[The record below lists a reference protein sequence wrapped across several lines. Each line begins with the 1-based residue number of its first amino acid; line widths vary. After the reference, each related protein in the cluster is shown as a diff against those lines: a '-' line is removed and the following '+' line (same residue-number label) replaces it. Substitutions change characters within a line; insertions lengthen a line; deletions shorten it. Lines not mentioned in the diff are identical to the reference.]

1 MEIRTLSEVITL
13 LKNQKGLTLI
23 EVLITLAL
31 IGIVVSVVNQIYLTQ
46 FQSFKVT
53 EEKARLMN
61 EAKEIQINITNL
73 VMESSGIIE
82 LKLDNVSYKE
92 KDSLDDGMVIELVL
106 NHPQYGETLIT
117 YDKVAQIL
125 TLNEEELSHM
135 MNGFQILS
143 LDGAYKDAKSIN
155 IKLSLQ
161 SKRLRQTVN
170 YETEFTVT
178 FRNKE

>member
-1 MEIRTLSEVITL
+1 MRSV

-23 EVLITLAL
+23 ELLITLAL
-31 IGIVVSVVNQIYLTQ
+31 IGLVVSVVNQIYLTQ

-53 EEKARLMN
+53 EEKARLMK
-61 EAKEIQINITNL
+61 EAREIQTKITNL
-73 VMESSGIIE
+73 AMESSGITE

-92 KDSLDDGMVIELVL
+92 KEILDEGTIIELVL
-106 NHPQYGETLIT
+106 NHPQYGDILIR
-117 YDKVAQIL
+117 YDKTAQTL
-125 TLNEEELSHM
+125 TLNKDELSQEM
-135 MNGFQILS
+135 TGFQILS
-143 LDGAYKDAKSIN
+143 LDGTYGDAKSIN

-170 YETEFTVT
+170 YEIEFTVT

>member
-1 MEIRTLSEVITL
+1 M
-13 LKNQKGLTLI
+13 LKNQRGLTLI

-31 IGIVVSVVNQIYLTQ
+31 IGLVVSVINQIYLTQ

-53 EEKARLMN
+53 EEKAKLLN

-117 YDKVAQIL
+117 YDKIAQTL
-125 TLNEEELSHM
+125 TLNQDELSQDIT
-135 MNGFQILS
+135 GFQIFS
-143 LDGAYKDAKSIN
+143 LDGVYKDAKSIN

-161 SKRLRQTVN
+161 SKRLRQTIN

>member
-1 MEIRTLSEVITL
+1 MITL
-13 LKNQKGLTLI
+13 LKNQRGLTLI
-23 EVLITLAL
+23 EILITLAL
-31 IGIVVSVVNQIYLTQ
+31 IGLVVSVVNQIYLTQ

-155 IKLSLQ
+155 IKLSLK

>member
-1 MEIRTLSEVITL
+1 M

-23 EVLITLAL
+23 ELLTTLAL
-31 IGIVVSVVNQIYLTQ
+31 IGLVVSVVNQIYLTQ

-53 EEKARLMN
+53 EEKARLMK
-61 EAKEIQINITNL
+61 EAREIQTKITNL
-73 VMESSGIIE
+73 AMESSGITE

-92 KDSLDDGMVIELVL
+92 KEILDEGTIIELVL
-106 NHPQYGETLIT
+106 NHPQYGDILIR
-117 YDKVAQIL
+117 YDKTAQTL
-125 TLNEEELSHM
+125 TLNQDELSQEM
-135 MNGFQILS
+135 TGFQILS
-143 LDGAYKDAKSIN
+143 LDGKYGDAKSIN

-170 YETEFTVT
+170 YEIEFTVT

>member
-1 MEIRTLSEVITL
+1 M

-23 EVLITLAL
+23 ELLITLAL
-31 IGIVVSVVNQIYLTQ
+31 IGLVVSVVNQIYLTQ

-53 EEKARLMN
+53 EEKARLMK
-61 EAKEIQINITNL
+61 EAREIQTKITNL
-73 VMESSGIIE
+73 AMESSGITE

-92 KDSLDDGMVIELVL
+92 KEILDEGTIIELVL
-106 NHPQYGETLIT
+106 NHPQYGDILIR
-117 YDKVAQIL
+117 YDKTAQTL
-125 TLNEEELSHM
+125 TLNQDELSQEM
-135 MNGFQILS
+135 TGFQILS
-143 LDGAYKDAKSIN
+143 LDGTYGDAKSIN

-170 YETEFTVT
+170 YEIEFTVT